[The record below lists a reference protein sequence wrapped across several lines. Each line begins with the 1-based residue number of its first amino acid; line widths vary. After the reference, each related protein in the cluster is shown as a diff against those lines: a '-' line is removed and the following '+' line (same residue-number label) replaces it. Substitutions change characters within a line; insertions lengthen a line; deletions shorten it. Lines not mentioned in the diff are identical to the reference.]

1 MEKKLT
7 LTAGLAAALT
17 GLSGCGPSAP
27 TDYVAAGNTRICT
40 DQWGQ
45 RIDDDYCED
54 GYRRTYGSSFV
65 YLGRGSPIPYY
76 YDNVRDPKYARYVS
90 RTPPAGFVDR
100 APAATNMARS
110 SAVSRGGLGRSARS
124 FGRGG

>member
-27 TDYVAAGNTRICT
+27 SDYVAANNTRVCV
-40 DQWGQ
+40 DSAGQ

-54 GYRRTYGSSFV
+54 NYRRTYGSSFV
-65 YLGRGSPIPYY
+65 YLRRGSPIPFY
-76 YDNVRDPKYARYVS
+76 YDNINDRRYAAYAS
-90 RTPPAGFVDR
+90 RTPPVGFVDR

-110 SAVSRGGLGRSARS
+110 TAVSRGGLGRSSRS

>member
-7 LTAGLAAALT
+7 LTAGLAAALS
-17 GLSGCGPSAP
+17 GLSGCGSNAPS
-27 TDYVAAGNTRICT
+27 DFVASKNTRVCV

-45 RIDDDYCED
+45 RIGDDFCDETN
-54 GYRRTYGSSFV
+54 RRNYGSSFV
-65 YLGRGSPIPYY
+65 YLRSGSPIPYY
-76 YDNVRDPKYARYVS
+76 YDNVRDPKYAGYVS

-110 SAVSRGGLGRSARS
+110 SAISRGGLGRSARS